1 MSGYSPKHTGPYTMI
16 ATAAV
21 TGGRIVTS
29 AGAQAAADSTT
40 FIGVASKDAAIGE
53 EFTVFSG
60 FVQRLSAAGAIAKN
74 ALVKCAASGQITTF
88 TDGTDAVTR
97 RVGIAL
103 QAATNPGDV
112 IAVHWTH

>member
-1 MSGYSPKHTGPYTMI
+1 MGDYLPKHTGPWTMT

-40 FIGVASKDAAIGE
+40 FVGVASKDAAIGE
-53 EFTVFSG
+53 TFTVYAG
-60 FVQRLSAAGAIAKN
+60 HVQRLIAAGAIAKN
-74 ALVKCAASGQITTF
+74 ALVKCAANGQITTF

-103 QAATNPGDV
+103 EAAANAGDR
-112 IAVHWTH
+112 IAVAWTH